1 MGSPV
6 VKGALRAGAIAGI
19 AVWYLALV
27 GMLGRLADLPIIGT
41 TLTMDQL
48 LIFLPA
54 MLAGWF
60 AVRPRVVAGEIRT
73 PSSGEAVAAG
83 AATGFGAGIVVGLGL
98 AAVNVIGVETV
109 RTVFPSVSPELMNE
123 LYLGYAPVVGTVV
136 LIIGMTALAAFAAG
150 LRSVPA
156 KVHRPIVA
164 GLAAIVATALLEQVI
179 APAFNQM
186 KIEKDWLYNTK
197 AGGLEWIGA
206 VVVFVVVAA
215 AVWFRVGPKLR
226 DILLP
231 GRSTSTPAA
240 IEPPVVAGDV
250 PPAPGSASTEED
262 TSPARHPLERGLSTR
277 GLQVIAW
284 LVIAGILAVLPYLVG
299 PVVARIVGSVGIFVL
314 LGLGLNIVVGYAGL
328 LDLGYVAFFAVGAYF
343 TAILTGGQRVT
354 FAGFRP
360 PAFGAGLSFYV
371 ALPIVVLIA
380 AFIGVLIG
388 APVLRLRGDYLAI
401 VTLGF
406 GEIARVIFGST
417 LAEGLFGGSL
427 GMTNVTS
434 APIPGTSLS
443 FQSDPRHFYYLVLV
457 FCLLAIFVSW
467 RLQASRI
474 GRAWNA
480 MREDEQ
486 VADAM
491 GISTTRYK
499 LLAFAMGGAIGS
511 LGGAL
516 FAVSLGS
523 LTIASF
529 KILISIT
536 ALAVVILGGLGSIP
550 GVIVGALVLIG
561 LPGLLSQFEDYRLL
575 IYGATLIA
583 VMLLRPQGLIPNV
596 RRSRELQEDERTQDQ
611 WAKHLLEADA
621 TDAPQPSGGTIS

>member
-1 MGSPV
+1 MHGDTIKLAV
-6 VKGALRAGAIAGI
+6 RVGAIAGLV
-19 AVWYLALV
+19 VWFLTLV
-27 GMLGRLADLPIIGT
+27 GMIERLSDLSIIGT
-41 TLTMDQL
+41 GLTMDQV
-48 LIFLPA
+48 LIFLPSA
-54 MLAGWF
+54 LGGWV
-60 AVRPRVVAGEIRT
+60 AVRPRVVAGELVSLST
-73 PSSGEAVAAG
+73 VSALVAGLAAG
-83 AATGFGAGIVVGLGL
+83 LAAGVVVAVGLGI
-98 AAVNVIGVETV
+98 VNLIGPESV
-109 RTVFPSVSPELMNE
+109 RTVFISISPATLDQ
-123 LYLGYAPVVGTVV
+123 LYLGLEPLVGTAV
-136 LIIGMTALAAFAAG
+136 LVIGMTALGGAAG
-150 LRSVPA
+150 ALRSLPA
-156 KVHRPIVA
+156 SIHRPVVA
-164 GLAAIVATALLEQVI
+164 GLAGVVAMALLERVV
-179 APAFNQM
+179 APAFDQTG
-186 KIEKDWLYNTK
+186 IEKDWLYSK
-197 AGGLEWIGA
+197 AKGGLELTGA
-206 VVVFVVVAA
+206 IVTFVVVAA
-215 AVWFRVGPKLR
+215 IVRFAVPTKLHR
-226 DILLP
+226 ILLP
-231 GRSTSTPAA
+231 GRSHDPVAA
-240 IEPPVVAGDV
+240 AVQTEPVTHGADGVADREDSEGD
-250 PPAPGSASTEED
+250 G
-262 TSPARHPLERGLSTR
+262 HPLDRRLTAR
-277 GLQVIAW
+277 GLQIIAW
-284 LVIAGILAVLPYLVG
+284 LVIAGLLAWLPYLVG
-299 PVVARIVGSVGIFVL
+299 PVVSRILGLVGIYLL

-354 FAGFRP
+354 FLGFRP
-360 PAFGAGLSFYV
+360 PAFGADLDFFV
-371 ALPIVVLIA
+371 ALPIVVAIA

-417 LAEGLFGGSL
+417 WAEGLFGGAL
-427 GMTNVTS
+427 GMSAITN
-434 APIPGTSLS
+434 ARIPGTSYE
-443 FQSDPRHFYYLVLV
+443 FQSDPAHFYYLVLA
-457 FCLLAIFVSW
+457 FCLFAIFVSW
-467 RLQASRI
+467 RLQMSRI

-529 KILISIT
+529 RILVSIT
-536 ALAVVILGGLGSIP
+536 ALAVIILGGLGSIP

-561 LPGLLSQFEDYRLL
+561 LPGLLTQFEDFRLL

-621 TDAPQPSGGTIS
+621 TDAPQPARGGIS